1 MLYFH
6 SLDHFFH
13 YSFSLSKSN
22 IRNCCFHHPHH
33 RAVGLSIFCVVSYFV
48 FFFWFVML
56 LSRLLRHV
64 VLTHVDAVRSWN
76 SFDPGIFANLV
87 LASFFRKMTATEQKL
102 PSVSTANGT
111 TMEDGG
117 LPFSHALSWIFI

>member
-1 MLYFH
+1 M
-6 SLDHFFH
+6 
-13 YSFSLSKSN
+13 FSL
-22 IRNCCFHHPHH
+22 
-33 RAVGLSIFCVVSYFV
+33 
-48 FFFWFVML
+48 
-56 LSRLLRHV
+56 HV

-87 LASFFRKMTATEQKL
+87 LASFFRKMTATEQEL

-117 LPFSHALSWIFI
+117 LPFSYALSWQPLYFRSLVNILF

>member
-1 MLYFH
+1 
-6 SLDHFFH
+6 
-13 YSFSLSKSN
+13 
-22 IRNCCFHHPHH
+22 
-33 RAVGLSIFCVVSYFV
+33 
-48 FFFWFVML
+48 
-56 LSRLLRHV
+56 

-102 PSVSTANGT
+102 PSVSTANWT

-117 LPFSHALSWIFI
+117 LPLSHALSWQPLYFRSLVAVALKM

>member
-1 MLYFH
+1 M
-6 SLDHFFH
+6 SL
-13 YSFSLSKSN
+13 
-22 IRNCCFHHPHH
+22 
-33 RAVGLSIFCVVSYFV
+33 
-48 FFFWFVML
+48 
-56 LSRLLRHV
+56 HV

-76 SFDPGIFANLV
+76 SFDPGIFENLV

-117 LPFSHALSWIFI
+117 IYRQAESLDHHFSPIPYT